1 MPSASSLVWGSILD
15 SALKDTPDKPV
26 LVVDLDGTLL
36 RSDIL
41 YETFWSAFGRS
52 WRSPF
57 RAARAMASGKAA
69 LKRSL
74 ARDGQ
79 IEVTTLPYDPK
90 IIDYVNAWRAD
101 GGRTALVTASDENIA
116 QDIAS
121 HLDIFDEVYGSD
133 GARNLKGPNK
143 AAFLKEHF
151 AAQGFAYMGDAKADL
166 PVWAEAQHAITVNI
180 SQSLQS
186 QVDPL
191 AAKTEHLSTVP
202 ASIKPYLKAV
212 RPHQWLK
219 NILVFLPMLAAHQYD
234 APTFLQSLLAFVA
247 FSMIASAGYVLN
259 DLLDL
264 AADRAHP
271 RKCTRPFA
279 SGALPIAHGTWL
291 GAGLLAVGFII
302 AGSLNALLFATLVA
316 YFAITMAYSLDLKRR
331 VVIDI
336 LTLAGLYTMRLAAGA
351 VATGLSLSVWL
362 LAFSIF
368 FFLSLAAVKRQ
379 AELIDTE
386 KRGKLGATGRGYVV
400 DDLPIISQVAV
411 ASGFVSVL
419 VMALYVN
426 SPKVLSLYGYPEVMW
441 GVCLIL
447 LYWITRIVMITHRGW
462 MDDDPVVFAAK
473 DRVSQV
479 CGVLILCIALAGAL
493 L

>member
-1 MPSASSLVWGSILD
+1 MD
-15 SALKDTPDKPV
+15 SALKDTSDKPV

-52 WRSPF
+52 WRSPL
-57 RAARAMASGKAA
+57 RAAHALTQGKAA
-69 LKRSL
+69 LKRTL
-74 ARDGQ
+74 AQDGE
-79 IEVTTLPYDPK
+79 IEVTTLPYDPEV
-90 IIDYVNAWRAD
+90 ISYIEAWRAD
-101 GGRTALVTASDENIA
+101 GGKTALVTASDEQIA
-116 QDIAS
+116 QGIGD
-121 HLDIFDEVYGSD
+121 HLGIFDEVYGSD
-133 GARNLKGPNK
+133 GIRNLKGPNK
-143 AAFLKEHF
+143 AAFLKDHY
-151 AAQGFAYMGDAKADL
+151 AASGFAYMGDAKADI
-166 PVWAEAQHAITVNI
+166 PVWAEAEHAITVNL
-180 SQSLQS
+180 SHGLRS

-247 FSMIASAGYVLN
+247 FSMIASAGYVFN

-271 RKCTRPFA
+271 RKRTRPFA
-279 SGALPIAHGTWL
+279 SGDLPIAHGTWL
-291 GAGLLAVGFII
+291 GAGLLATGFVI
-302 AGSLNALLFATLVA
+302 AASLSGLLFLTLLA

-331 VVIDI
+331 VVVDI
-336 LTLAGLYTMRLAAGA
+336 CTLAGLYTMRLAAGA
-351 VATGLSLSVWL
+351 VATGLPLSVWL
-362 LAFSIF
+362 MAFSIF

-379 AELIDTE
+379 AELIDTQ

-400 DDLPIISQVAV
+400 DDLPIISQVATS
-411 ASGFVSVL
+411 AGFVSIL

-426 SPKVLSLYGYPEVMW
+426 SPKVLSLYNYPEAMW
-441 GVCLIL
+441 GVCLVL

-462 MDDDPVVFAAK
+462 MHDDPVVFAAK
-473 DRVSQV
+473 DRVSQL
-479 CGVLILCIALAGAL
+479 CGVLILCFALAGAL